1 MKKRY
6 FLTLILSF
14 CIFISACSTMNVSNE
29 TEQPKKLDVKQTRV
43 LKDWDIKVIP
53 RLDHKKWVYDT
64 SITYLGETSIPHLV
78 VLNYDKSE
86 LEYENVKP
94 RTPLK
99 TFGRYDYEGSV
110 YSNKKNQ
117 LSFTLTWSEGINNYS
132 KIATFKIKPKYWGL

>member
-14 CIFISACSTMNVSNE
+14 CIFISACSTMNASNE
-29 TEQPKKLDVKQTRV
+29 TEQPKTLDVKQTRV

-64 SITYLGETSIPHLV
+64 SITYLGEKNVLHLTV
-78 VLNYDKSE
+78 TDYAKTEV
-86 LEYENVKP
+86 EYENVKP
-94 RTPLK
+94 HSPLK
-99 TFGRYDYEGSV
+99 TFGSYDYEGSV

-117 LSFTLTWSEGINNYS
+117 LSFTLTWSEGNNNYS
-132 KIATFKIKPKYWGL
+132 KIATFKIKPKY